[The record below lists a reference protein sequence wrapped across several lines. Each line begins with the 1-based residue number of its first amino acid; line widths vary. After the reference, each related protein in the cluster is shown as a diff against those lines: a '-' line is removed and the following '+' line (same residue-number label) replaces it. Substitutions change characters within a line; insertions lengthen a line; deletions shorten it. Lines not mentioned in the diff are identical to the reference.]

1 MATSGRR
8 SGRESLADRS
18 RPEGGAPGR
27 PVGRCGRWA
36 RAGTPPERPAPPAP
50 PNRAGAPR
58 VPALLGSA
66 LLVLAGLGCSPAH
79 KSGPTDPT
87 ASAGPSPSS
96 SGPAH
101 ALPSGS
107 ARTASPPAT
116 VVRAACEAPLPES
129 WRSALA
135 AGEFRAPAGQ
145 RAVLTE
151 VGPRAR
157 WTVVQLSDGRSRRA
171 AVVEAA
177 EAPRTLL
184 TFTDPVE
191 HQLLAADVSADGRW
205 TAFAVLEGR
214 TLDSPWSLYVQD
226 AQGGMRRLA
235 RSTLPGPL
243 PQPVVRNGSVFWA
256 QGTGKGR
263 ATIFSSPVRR
273 PGSGNR
279 APSPRA
285 LHSGVLDAP
294 FAAGGL
300 LVWREASADGRS
312 TRLSAL
318 SFATLRPAGLPGPLA
333 ALRDLR
339 SPASDGTTWAWIED
353 GGDGGE
359 PRLVVWRQGEPS
371 PVARLTGAPA
381 AEGLDQLRISGE
393 LITWRTPEAAY
404 ALDLRTSAYTR
415 ITPQYGYA
423 QARAGTLAVA
433 YNRDREKGPGARSV
447 IQVVRADRLPR
458 LAQPR
463 DCG

>member
-1 MATSGRR
+1 MVS
-8 SGRESLADRS
+8 
-18 RPEGGAPGR
+18 
-27 PVGRCGRWA
+27 
-36 RAGTPPERPAPPAP
+36 
-50 PNRAGAPR
+50 
-58 VPALLGSA
+58 ALLGSS
-66 LLVLAGLGCSPAH
+66 LLVLAGLGCSPADRNGRTEPTAAPVPSASAP
-79 KSGPTDPT
+79 SGPIP
-87 ASAGPSPSS
+87 
-96 SGPAH
+96 
-101 ALPSGS
+101 
-107 ARTASPPAT
+107 
-116 VVRAACEAPLPES
+116 VRAACEAPLPES

-135 AGEFRAPAGQ
+135 AGEFHAPSGQ

-171 AVVEAA
+171 AVVEDT

-226 AQGGMRRLA
+226 AEGGMRRLA
-235 RSTLPGPL
+235 RSALPGPL
-243 PQPVVRNGSVFWA
+243 PQPVVRDGSVFWA
-256 QGTGKGR
+256 QGTGRGR
-263 ATIFSSPVRR
+263 ATIFTSPVRP
-273 PGSGNR
+273 PGSGDA
-279 APSPRA
+279 APAPRA
-285 LHSGVLDAP
+285 LHSGVIEAP

-300 LVWREASADGRS
+300 LAWREASADGRS
-312 TRLSAL
+312 TKLSAL

-333 ALRDLR
+333 ALRNLR
-339 SPASDGTTWAWIED
+339 SPASDGTTWAWVEEGGNAGNAGD
-353 GGDGGE
+353 GAGAGDAGEGEEGRQGGD
-359 PRLVVWRQGEPS
+359 PRLVVWRQGQPA
-371 PVARLTGAPA
+371 PVARLSGAPA

-423 QARAGTLAVA
+423 QARAGALAVA
-433 YNRDREKGPGARSV
+433 YQGDRAKGPDARSV

-458 LAQPR
+458 LPKPR

>member
-1 MATSGRR
+1 MATSGRSIR
-8 SGRESLADRS
+8 KHLIRGPRRD
-18 RPEGGAPGR
+18 GGAAPDR
-27 PVGRCGRWA
+27 PL
-36 RAGTPPERPAPPAP
+36 RAGGLRTGANAPS
-50 PNRAGAPR
+50 

-66 LLVLAGLGCSPAH
+66 LLVVAGLGCSP
-79 KSGPTDPT
+79 GRT
-87 ASAGPSPSS
+87 
-96 SGPAH
+96 SGPAEPTPSPVPSASASTGPTPSSH

-107 ARTASPPAT
+107 VPTGSPPAT

-135 AGEFRAPAGQ
+135 AGEFRAPTGQ

-171 AVVEAA
+171 AVVEDA
-177 EAPRTLL
+177 EPPRTLL

-226 AQGGMRRLA
+226 AEGGMRRLA

-243 PQPVVRNGSVFWA
+243 PQPVVRDGSVFWA

-263 ATIFSSPVRR
+263 ATIFTSPVRP
-273 PGSGNR
+273 PGSGDR
-279 APSPRA
+279 APAPRA
-285 LHSGVLDAP
+285 LHSGVIDAP
-294 FAAGGL
+294 FAAGAL
-300 LVWREASADGRS
+300 LAWREAGADGRS
-312 TRLSAL
+312 TKLSAL
-318 SFATLRPAGLPGPLA
+318 SFATLRPAGLPGPLG

-339 SPASDGTTWAWIED
+339 SPASDGATWAWIED
-353 GGDGGE
+353 EADGGE
-359 PRLVVWRQGEPS
+359 PRLVVWRQGQSS
-371 PVARLTGAPA
+371 PVARLSGAPA

-415 ITPQYGYA
+415 VTPQYGYA

-433 YNRDREKGPGARSV
+433 YNRDRTKGPGARSV

-458 LAQPR
+458 LAKPR
-463 DCG
+463 GCG

>member
-1 MATSGRR
+1 MATSGR
-8 SGRESLADRS
+8 SGREPRNDGPRPADGDAPD
-18 RPEGGAPGR
+18 RPTGGDGR
-27 PVGRCGRWA
+27 RA
-36 RAGTPPERPAPPAP
+36 RAAA
-50 PNRAGAPR
+50 AS

-79 KSGPTDPT
+79 RSGPVDPT
-87 ASAGPSPSS
+87 AAPVPSASSGATPSS
-96 SGPAH
+96 SGSAN
-101 ALPSGS
+101 ALPSGP
-107 ARTASPPAT
+107 ARTGSPNAT
-116 VVRAACEAPLPES
+116 LVRAACEAPLPES

-135 AGEFRAPAGQ
+135 AGEFRAPTGQ

-171 AVVEAA
+171 ALVEDS

-226 AQGGMRRLA
+226 AEGGMRRLA

-243 PQPVVRNGSVFWA
+243 PQPVVRDGSVFWA

-263 ATIFSSPVRR
+263 ATIFASPIRP
-273 PGSGNR
+273 PGSGDR
-279 APSPRA
+279 APAPRA
-285 LHSGVLDAP
+285 LHSGVIDAP

-300 LVWREASADGRS
+300 LAWREASADGRS
-312 TRLSAL
+312 TKLSAL

-353 GGDGGE
+353 EQDAGE
-359 PRLVVWRQGEPS
+359 PRLVVWRQGQSS
-371 PVARLTGAPA
+371 PVARLSGAPA

-423 QARAGTLAVA
+423 QARVGALAVA
-433 YNRDREKGPGARSV
+433 YNKDLTKGPGARSV

-458 LAQPR
+458 LPKPR
-463 DCG
+463 NCG

>member
-1 MATSGRR
+1 M
-8 SGRESLADRS
+8 
-18 RPEGGAPGR
+18 
-27 PVGRCGRWA
+27 
-36 RAGTPPERPAPPAP
+36 
-50 PNRAGAPR
+50 
-58 VPALLGSA
+58 
-66 LLVLAGLGCSPAH
+66 
-79 KSGPTDPT
+79 PT
-87 ASAGPSPSS
+87 G
-96 SGPAH
+96 
-101 ALPSGS
+101 
-107 ARTASPPAT
+107 SPPAT

-135 AGEFRAPAGQ
+135 AGEFRAPTGQ

-171 AVVEAA
+171 AVVEDA
-177 EAPRTLL
+177 EPPRTLL

-226 AQGGMRRLA
+226 AEGGMRRLA

-243 PQPVVRNGSVFWA
+243 PQPVVRDGSVFWA

-263 ATIFSSPVRR
+263 ATIFTSPVRP
-273 PGSGNR
+273 PGSGDR
-279 APSPRA
+279 APAPRA
-285 LHSGVLDAP
+285 LHSGVIDAP
-294 FAAGGL
+294 FAAGAL
-300 LVWREASADGRS
+300 LAWREAGADGRS
-312 TRLSAL
+312 TKLSAL
-318 SFATLRPAGLPGPLA
+318 SFATLRPAGLPGPLG

-339 SPASDGTTWAWIED
+339 SPASDGATWAWIED
-353 GGDGGE
+353 EADGGE
-359 PRLVVWRQGEPS
+359 PRLVVWRQGQSS
-371 PVARLTGAPA
+371 PVARLSGAPA

-415 ITPQYGYA
+415 VTPQYGYA

-433 YNRDREKGPGARSV
+433 YNRDRTKGPGARSV

-458 LAQPR
+458 LAKPR
-463 DCG
+463 GCG

>member
-1 MATSGRR
+1 MATSGRSIR
-8 SGRESLADRS
+8 NLIRGPRRD
-18 RPEGGAPGR
+18 GGA
-27 PVGRCGRWA
+27 A
-36 RAGTPPERPAPPAP
+36 PERPFRAAGLRSGANAPS
-50 PNRAGAPR
+50 

-66 LLVLAGLGCSPAH
+66 LLVVAGLGCSPGRT
-79 KSGPTDPT
+79 SGSTDPT
-87 ASAGPSPSS
+87 PSPVPSVSASAGTTPSS
-96 SGPAH
+96 H

-107 ARTASPPAT
+107 VPAGSPPAT

-135 AGEFRAPAGQ
+135 AGEFRAPTGQ

-171 AVVEAA
+171 AVVEDA
-177 EAPRTLL
+177 EPPRTLL

-226 AQGGMRRLA
+226 AEGGMRRLA

-243 PQPVVRNGSVFWA
+243 PQPVVRDGSVFWA
-256 QGTGKGR
+256 QGTGEGR
-263 ATIFSSPVRR
+263 ATIFTSPVRP
-273 PGSGNR
+273 PGSGDR
-279 APSPRA
+279 APAPRA
-285 LHSGVLDAP
+285 LHSGVIDAP
-294 FAAGGL
+294 FAAGAL
-300 LVWREASADGRS
+300 LAWREAGADGRS
-312 TRLSAL
+312 TKLSAL

-339 SPASDGTTWAWIED
+339 SPASDGATWAWIED
-353 GGDGGE
+353 EADGGE
-359 PRLVVWRQGEPS
+359 PRLVVWRQGQSS
-371 PVARLTGAPA
+371 PVARLSGAPA

-433 YNRDREKGPGARSV
+433 YNRDRTKGPGARSV

-458 LAQPR
+458 LAKPR
-463 DCG
+463 GCG

>member
-1 MATSGRR
+1 MATSGRSIR
-8 SGRESLADRS
+8 KHLIREPRRD
-18 RPEGGAPGR
+18 GGAAPDR
-27 PVGRCGRWA
+27 PF
-36 RAGTPPERPAPPAP
+36 RAAGL
-50 PNRAGAPR
+50 RAGANAPS

-66 LLVLAGLGCSPAH
+66 LLVVAGLGCSPGRT
-79 KSGPTDPT
+79 SGPTDPT
-87 ASAGPSPSS
+87 PSPVPSASASAGTTPSS
-96 SGPAH
+96 H

-107 ARTASPPAT
+107 VPTGSPPAT

-135 AGEFRAPAGQ
+135 AGEFRAPTGQ

-171 AVVEAA
+171 AVVEDA
-177 EAPRTLL
+177 EPPRTLL

-214 TLDSPWSLYVQD
+214 TLDSPWSLYVRD
-226 AQGGMRRLA
+226 AEGGMRRLA

-243 PQPVVRNGSVFWA
+243 PQPVVRDGSVFWA

-263 ATIFSSPVRR
+263 ATIFTTPVRP
-273 PGSGNR
+273 PGSGDR
-279 APSPRA
+279 APAPRA
-285 LHSGVLDAP
+285 LHSGVIDAP
-294 FAAGGL
+294 FAAGAL
-300 LVWREASADGRS
+300 LAWREAGADGRS
-312 TRLSAL
+312 TKLSAL

-339 SPASDGTTWAWIED
+339 SPASDGATWAWIED
-353 GGDGGE
+353 EADGGE
-359 PRLVVWRQGEPS
+359 PRLVVWRQGQSS
-371 PVARLTGAPA
+371 PVARLSGAPA

-433 YNRDREKGPGARSV
+433 YNRDRTKGPGARSV

-458 LAQPR
+458 LAKPR
-463 DCG
+463 GCG

>member
-1 MATSGRR
+1 MATSGRSVR
-8 SGRESLADRS
+8 KHLIRGPRRD
-18 RPEGGAPGR
+18 GGAAPDR
-27 PVGRCGRWA
+27 PF
-36 RAGTPPERPAPPAP
+36 RAGGL
-50 PNRAGAPR
+50 RAGANAPS

-66 LLVLAGLGCSPAH
+66 LLVVAGLGCSPGRT
-79 KSGPTDPT
+79 SGPTDPT
-87 ASAGPSPSS
+87 PSPVPSASASAGPTPSS
-96 SGPAH
+96 H
-101 ALPSGS
+101 ALPTGS
-107 ARTASPPAT
+107 VPTGSPPAT

-135 AGEFRAPAGQ
+135 AGEFRAPTGQ

-171 AVVEAA
+171 AVVEDA
-177 EAPRTLL
+177 EPPRTLL

-226 AQGGMRRLA
+226 AEGGMRRLA

-243 PQPVVRNGSVFWA
+243 PQPVVRDGSVFWA
-256 QGTGKGR
+256 QGTGEGR
-263 ATIFSSPVRR
+263 ATIFTSPVRP
-273 PGSGNR
+273 PGSGDR
-279 APSPRA
+279 APAPRA
-285 LHSGVLDAP
+285 LHSGVIDAP
-294 FAAGGL
+294 FAAGAL
-300 LVWREASADGRS
+300 LAWREAGADGRS
-312 TRLSAL
+312 TKLSAL

-339 SPASDGTTWAWIED
+339 SPASDGATWAWIED
-353 GGDGGE
+353 EADGGE
-359 PRLVVWRQGEPS
+359 PRLVVWRQGQSS
-371 PVARLTGAPA
+371 PVARLSGAPA

-393 LITWRTPEAAY
+393 LVTWRTPEAAY

-433 YNRDREKGPGARSV
+433 YNRDRTKGPGARSV

-458 LAQPR
+458 LAKPR
-463 DCG
+463 GCG

>member
-1 MATSGRR
+1 MATSGRSIR
-8 SGRESLADRS
+8 KHLIRGPRRD
-18 RPEGGAPGR
+18 GGAAPDR
-27 PVGRCGRWA
+27 PL
-36 RAGTPPERPAPPAP
+36 RAGGL
-50 PNRAGAPR
+50 RAGANAPS

-66 LLVLAGLGCSPAH
+66 LLVVAGLGCSPGRT
-79 KSGPTDPT
+79 SGPAEPT
-87 ASAGPSPSS
+87 PSPVPSASASAGPTPSS
-96 SGPAH
+96 H

-107 ARTASPPAT
+107 VPTGSPPAT

-135 AGEFRAPAGQ
+135 AGEFRAPTGQ

-171 AVVEAA
+171 AVVEDA
-177 EAPRTLL
+177 EPPRTLL

-226 AQGGMRRLA
+226 AEGGMRRLA

-243 PQPVVRNGSVFWA
+243 PQPVVRDGSVFWA

-263 ATIFSSPVRR
+263 ATIFTSPVRP
-273 PGSGNR
+273 PGSGDR
-279 APSPRA
+279 APAPRA
-285 LHSGVLDAP
+285 LHSGVIDAP
-294 FAAGGL
+294 FAAGAL
-300 LVWREASADGRS
+300 LAWREAGADGRS
-312 TRLSAL
+312 TKLSAL
-318 SFATLRPAGLPGPLA
+318 SFATLRPAGLPGPLG

-339 SPASDGTTWAWIED
+339 SPASDGATWAWIED
-353 GGDGGE
+353 EADGGE
-359 PRLVVWRQGEPS
+359 PRLVVWRQGQSS
-371 PVARLTGAPA
+371 PVARLSGAPA

-415 ITPQYGYA
+415 VTPQYGYA

-433 YNRDREKGPGARSV
+433 YNRDRTKGPGARSV

-458 LAQPR
+458 LAKPR
-463 DCG
+463 GCG

>member
-1 MATSGRR
+1 MATSGRSIR
-8 SGRESLADRS
+8 KQLIRGPRRD
-18 RPEGGAPGR
+18 GGAAPDR
-27 PVGRCGRWA
+27 PF
-36 RAGTPPERPAPPAP
+36 RAGGLW
-50 PNRAGAPR
+50 AGANAPS
-58 VPALLGSA
+58 VPVLLGSA
-66 LLVLAGLGCSPAH
+66 LLVVAGLGCSPGRT
-79 KSGPTDPT
+79 SGPTDPSPSPARSAS
-87 ASAGPSPSS
+87 ASAGPTPSS
-96 SGPAH
+96 H

-107 ARTASPPAT
+107 VPTGSPAAT

-135 AGEFRAPAGQ
+135 AGEFRAPTGQ

-171 AVVEAA
+171 AVVEDA
-177 EAPRTLL
+177 EPPRTLL

-226 AQGGMRRLA
+226 AEGGMRRLA

-243 PQPVVRNGSVFWA
+243 PQPVVRDGSVFWA

-263 ATIFSSPVRR
+263 ATIFTSPVRP
-273 PGSGNR
+273 PGSGDR
-279 APSPRA
+279 APAPRA
-285 LHSGVLDAP
+285 LHSGVIDAP
-294 FAAGGL
+294 FAAGAL
-300 LVWREASADGRS
+300 LAWREAGADGRS
-312 TRLSAL
+312 TKLSAL

-339 SPASDGTTWAWIED
+339 SPASDGATWAWVED
-353 GGDGGE
+353 EADGGE
-359 PRLVVWRQGEPS
+359 PRLVVWRQGQSS
-371 PVARLTGAPA
+371 PVARLSGAPA

-433 YNRDREKGPGARSV
+433 YNRDRTKGPGARSV

-458 LAQPR
+458 LAKPR
-463 DCG
+463 GCG

>member
-1 MATSGRR
+1 MATSGRPSSR
-8 SGRESLADRS
+8 APDRPD
-18 RPEGGAPGR
+18 R
-27 PVGRCGRWA
+27 RCGRWA
-36 RAGTPPERPAPPAP
+36 RAGAPPERPA
-50 PNRAGAPR
+50 RWHRSGAPR

-79 KSGPTDPT
+79 ESAPTDPT
-87 ASAGPSPSS
+87 ASPVASAPSS

-107 ARTASPPAT
+107 ARTASPPAA

-171 AVVEAA
+171 AVVEDA

-226 AQGGMRRLA
+226 ARGGMRRLA

-300 LVWREASADGRS
+300 LAWREASADGRS
-312 TRLSAL
+312 TQLSAL

-339 SPASDGTTWAWIED
+339 SPTSDGATWAWIEEGKD
-353 GGDGGE
+353 AGE
-359 PRLVVWRQGEPS
+359 PRLVVWRQGQSS
-371 PVARLTGAPA
+371 PVARLSGAPA

-423 QARAGTLAVA
+423 QARAGALAVA
-433 YNRDREKGPGARSV
+433 YNEDRAKGPGARSV

-458 LAQPR
+458 LPKPR